1 MKYLWSCNKY
11 KRVFAVAAMVARDNM
26 ALQKWILVFSV
37 MLVGD
42 IVTSQPCQRLFM
54 QGLDNTQIL
63 PYAELSGLYRLTNI
77 TSDGFPAYR
86 HETHSEEFSYNSTRR
101 NLVLGRG
108 LLLAQTSGRLPR
120 NNVQYPYDDVITA
133 WRVYQPAT
141 KRFSLQIFFV
151 FFCLPHRISA
161 DALCFRVVRP
171 CVRSSGHTSC

>member
-86 HETHSEEFSYNSTRR
+86 HETHSEQFSYNSNWR
-101 NLVLGRG
+101 NLVLGPRS
-108 LLLAQTSGRLPR
+108 LLQAHTSGKLPR
-120 NNVQYPYDDVITA
+120 NNVQYPYDEVVTA
-133 WRVYQPAT
+133 WRVYQPAS
-141 KRFSLQIFFV
+141 KRFSLQIFPC
-151 FFCLPHRISA
+151 FCHHHR
-161 DALCFRVVRP
+161 
-171 CVRSSGHTSC
+171 